1 MKPELTQKLYDTY
14 SSLFVGK
21 NETVMTNL
29 MPFGLEC
36 GDGWYKI
43 IDQACAHLL
52 QLAEYQGN
60 YPKFMQIKSKF
71 GGLRMYMAGAT
82 ELQYIIVKYTETQSH
97 HICEACGEGG
107 HMRSSKHWV
116 SVLCDKHAHEQGYAI
131 TAEAAKYLNLK
142 EGEYRELPTPSS
154 ARTIT

>member
-1 MKPELTQKLYDTY
+1 MRQELTQRLYDTY
-14 SSLFVGK
+14 PDLFVGK

-36 GDGWYKI
+36 DDGWYGI
-43 IDQACAHLL
+43 IDKACAHLL
-52 QLAEYQGN
+52 RLAELEGAH
-60 YPKFMQIKSKF
+60 PKFMQIKSKF

-82 ELQYIIVKYTETQSH
+82 ELQYIIVKYTETESH

-107 HMRSSKHWV
+107 HMRSSKYWV
-116 SVLCDKHAHEQGYAI
+116 SVLCDKHANEQGYAI

-154 ARTIT
+154 VRTIT